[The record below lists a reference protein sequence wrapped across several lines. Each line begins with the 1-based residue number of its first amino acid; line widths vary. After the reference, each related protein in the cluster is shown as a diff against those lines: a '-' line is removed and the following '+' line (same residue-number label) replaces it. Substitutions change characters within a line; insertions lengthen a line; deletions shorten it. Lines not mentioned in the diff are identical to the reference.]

1 MLTILFCNV
10 QKCKEEKPQKHN
22 NYSIFSFGIACHNFT
37 RIILTVCVENFSLNK
52 VYISNIS
59 KLKNI
64 ICLNVCS
71 EQSLIPLASRTN
83 IFFLKAGFITVENR
97 KRICCHYVN
106 YHRLHKS
113 CHNRVQLIYLTKLI
127 SNMAKFLD

>member
-1 MLTILFCNV
+1 MKTMLTILFCNV

-83 IFFLKAGFITVENR
+83 IFFLKQDSSQLKTESVSAVIMLTIIAFIKAVTIGF
-97 KRICCHYVN
+97 
-106 YHRLHKS
+106 S
-113 CHNRVQLIYLTKLI
+113 
-127 SNMAKFLD
+127 